1 MLEPPSIHRD
11 QICFAL
17 LPMTVPEHPTLLL
30 VDDEPD
36 LLMSLE
42 GLLRQKFQLHTAED
56 AEAALEI
63 VDSQE
68 IQVVM
73 SDQRM
78 PGMMGDALLAEI
90 SRRSPATIRIL
101 LTGYADIQDVI
112 RALNTGGLFRYLTKP
127 WDLDELLDVLNE
139 AAELYRA
146 NQRQQARDEQSQRFI
161 QQTMQFLETLPNS
174 ATQTALLEQ
183 GRGLSDSESVAS

>member
-1 MLEPPSIHRD
+1 
-11 QICFAL
+11 
-17 LPMTVPEHPTLLL
+17 MTVPERPTLLL

-42 GLLRQKFQLHTAED
+42 GLLRQKFQLHTAES
-56 AEAALEI
+56 AEAALNI
-63 VDSQE
+63 VDE
-68 IQVVM
+68 IDIQIVM

-90 SRRSPATIRIL
+90 ASRSPDTIRIL

-127 WDLDELLDVLNE
+127 WDLDELLDVLNSC
-139 AAELYRA
+139 LY
-146 NQRQQARDEQSQRFI
+146 
-161 QQTMQFLETLPNS
+161 L
-174 ATQTALLEQ
+174 
-183 GRGLSDSESVAS
+183 V

>member
-1 MLEPPSIHRD
+1 
-11 QICFAL
+11 
-17 LPMTVPEHPTLLL
+17 MTVPEPPTLLL

-36 LLMSLE
+36 LLLSLE

-56 AEAALEI
+56 AVAALKI
-63 VDSQE
+63 VDAE
-68 IQVVM
+68 DIQIVM

-90 SRRSPATIRIL
+90 ANRSPTTIRIL

-139 AAELYRA
+139 ASDLYKA
-146 NQRQQARDEQSQRFI
+146 NQRQQTHEEQSQLFI
-161 QQTMQFLETLPNS
+161 QQVMTFLEALPES
-174 ATQTALLEQ
+174 DDQKQLLT
-183 GRGLSDSESVAS
+183 RGWPLCNPEIVAS